1 MTTKTKKTEK
11 PGAEDN
17 GTQDEET
24 QDSATDTEEDDKAG
38 ADEDADAGGES
49 KAEAKGGKASG
60 EGDGERRRR
69 VGSSVRGLVGE
80 RRDKLTTALI
90 LLVLAAVTTTA
101 VLQWRQADHL
111 TQQNRTQQQVRTR
124 AAEFGQALLA
134 YKHTD
139 LTNART
145 RIQQL
150 TATDFGKSY
159 EAAFDGLAD
168 TITKY
173 KADAT
178 ATVRDTY
185 INQIDG
191 DRAKALVILDS
202 EVRSTAGT
210 RRVIGTKL
218 LLELIREKGQ
228 WRVSGLAT
236 LQADDETMTKPDG
249 TPTTPK
255 DTGGAPGGPSPSTGP

>member
-1 MTTKTKKTEK
+1 MTTKTKKT
-11 PGAEDN
+11 GIEDN
-17 GTQDEET
+17 DAQDEEARDEEA
-24 QDSATDTEEDDKAG
+24 QDSATDTEAAE
-38 ADEDADAGGES
+38 
-49 KAEAKGGKASG
+49 KAEAGDQDEADGDTPAEAKEAKG
-60 EGDGERRRR
+60 DRRRR
-69 VGSSVRGLVGE
+69 TGSSVRGLLAGH
-80 RRDKLTTALI
+80 RDKLTTALI
-90 LLVLAAVTTTA
+90 LLILAAVSITA
-101 VLQWRQADHL
+101 VLQWRHADHL
-111 TQQNRTQQQVRTR
+111 DQQAQTQQQVRTR

-145 RIQQL
+145 RIQKL

-173 KADAT
+173 KATAT

-249 TPTTPK
+249 TPTTPN
-255 DTGGAPGGPSPSTGP
+255 DTGGDPSVPAPQPDKTP

>member
-1 MTTKTKKTEK
+1 
-11 PGAEDN
+11 
-17 GTQDEET
+17 
-24 QDSATDTEEDDKAG
+24 
-38 ADEDADAGGES
+38 
-49 KAEAKGGKASG
+49 
-60 EGDGERRRR
+60 
-69 VGSSVRGLVGE
+69 VRGLVGE

-255 DTGGAPGGPSPSTGP
+255 DTSGDPSAPSPQPDKTP

>member
-1 MTTKTKKTEK
+1 MTTKTKKSSV
-11 PGAEDN
+11 EDKDAPD
-17 GTQDEET
+17 T
-24 QDSATDTEEDDKAG
+24 ATDEPEAVETAQDDNAPADTADKADTG
-38 ADEDADAGGES
+38 EKAD
-49 KAEAKGGKASG
+49 
-60 EGDGERRRR
+60 GDGGRRRTGTR
-69 VGSSVRGLVGE
+69 ERGGLLAG